1 MNYKPQAVS
10 LDSLEIDLQQYWLVL
25 VRRWLPAS
33 GAFFSILL
41 LAILFA
47 SSQKPVYKGQGKLLL
62 KADRAVLFTDVEK
75 GTGEFSPLTLQSSP
89 LKTETEVL
97 LSSPLLEKTIAQIKL
112 NNPDLPNLE
121 TLNPESL
128 ISRLKVTSV
137 AGADVLVVAF
147 EDRDAKIA
155 ALVINTLMKAYINNN
170 IVTNKAKSAEVRE
183 FIAQQLPKSEA
194 KVRQIDAEFRR
205 FKEQNEVTNL
215 EEESKALV
223 SNRSALNTDIIKAST
238 DLGDV
243 TARSN
248 ALQSKLGLNSETAI
262 ALSSLSQST
271 GVQQALKEL
280 QDTQNQLA
288 VQRSLYEEQY
298 FTVVNLKQK
307 EAELQNLLK
316 ARVAE
321 VVGRPE
327 AFTNAGLQI
336 GATKQSLIEKF
347 VNTEVE
353 RLGVTSRVSILSNEI
368 KLYQNRAGTLPRLEQ
383 EQKELQR
390 RLEVSQ
396 LTYSTL
402 LKKLQELEVAAQ
414 QMTGNA
420 RIIEMAST
428 PNSPVTAKRTV
439 YLVVGTILAL
449 VAAIVITIIFE
460 ISDHSVKTAKEIR
473 RLFNYTWLGTI
484 PKFGKVALPS
494 KKANCPV
501 SSLPVRDSPQSPIS
515 ATYRI
520 LQTQLKLLNTN
531 QEFKTFVV
539 TSSVPKE
546 GKSTIA
552 ANLAATIANLGQRVL
567 LIDTDLYHSKQHEIW
582 NLTND
587 VGLTNVIAGEMDL
600 AKALHTVINGL
611 DVLTAG
617 VLHPN
622 PLAVLNSKAMQEIID
637 SGAKSYDFVILDTSP
652 ITVGAEAMTLCGM
665 TDGLLLVA
673 RPQVLNFPSAQI
685 AKKFLQYSERNVLGV
700 VANCATSD
708 DQPNQLDLYIQNTTH
723 NSWKVNSTKLNG

>member
-1 MNYKPQAVS
+1 MNSKPQIVS
-10 LDSLEIDLQQYWLVL
+10 LDSLEIDLQQYWLVI

-47 SSQKPVYKGQGKLLL
+47 SSQKPVYKAQGKLLL
-62 KADRAVLFTDVEK
+62 KADRTVLFTGIGKD
-75 GTGEFSPLTLQSSP
+75 TGEFSPLTLQSSP
-89 LKTETEVL
+89 LKTETEVI
-97 LSSPLLEKTIAQIKL
+97 LSTPLLEKTITLIKSDNLDSL
-112 NNPDLPNLE
+112 NAVDLNLE
-121 TLNPESL
+121 SL
-128 ISRLKVTSV
+128 MLRLKVTSV

-147 EDRDAKIA
+147 EDKDPKTA
-155 ALVINTLMKAYINNN
+155 ALVINELMKAYINNN
-170 IVTNKAKSAEVRE
+170 IAANKAKSAEARE

-194 KVRQIDAEFRR
+194 KVQQIDAEFRR

-223 SNRSALNTDIIKAST
+223 SNASALNTDIIKAST

-262 ALSSLSQST
+262 AISSLSQST
-271 GVQQALKEL
+271 GIQQALKEL

-288 VQRSLYEEQY
+288 IQRSLYEEQY
-298 FTVVNLKQK
+298 STVVNLKEK

-316 ARVAE
+316 KRVAE
-321 VVGRPE
+321 IVGRPQ
-327 AFTNAGLQI
+327 AFTNASLQI

-353 RLGVTSRVSILSNEI
+353 RLGLTSRVAILSNEVNF
-368 KLYQNRAGTLPRLEQ
+368 YQNRAGTLPRLEQ

-396 LTYSTL
+396 STYSTL
-402 LKKLQELEVAAQ
+402 LKRLQELEVAEQ
-414 QMTGNA
+414 QITGNA
-420 RIIEMAST
+420 QIIEMASIPT
-428 PNSPVTAKRTV
+428 SPIPAKKIIT
-439 YLVVGTILAL
+439 LVVGTILAL
-449 VAAIVITIIFE
+449 VVAIIIMIILE
-460 ISDHSVKTAKEIR
+460 SRDQSIKTVKEIR
-473 RLFNYTWLGTI
+473 QLFDCTWLGTI

-494 KKANCPV
+494 KKATYPV
-501 SSLPVRDSPQSPIS
+501 PSLPVRDLPQSPIS

-520 LQTQLKLLNTN
+520 LQAQLKLLNTN
-531 QEFKTFVV
+531 QKFKTFVV

-552 ANLAATIANLGQRVL
+552 ANLAATIAYLGQKVL
-567 LIDTDLYHSKQHEIW
+567 LIDTDLYHPKQHKIW
-582 NLTND
+582 NLSND
-587 VGLTNVIAGEMDL
+587 IGLTNAIAGEVDL
-600 AKALHTVINGL
+600 AKALHTVINNL

-622 PLAVLNSKAMQEIID
+622 PLAVLNSKAMQELIN

-652 ITVGAEAMTLCGM
+652 IIVGAEAMTLCGM

-673 RPQVLNFPSAQI
+673 RPQVLDFPSARI
-685 AKKFLQYSERNVLGV
+685 AKKFLQYSGQNVLGV

-708 DQPNQLDLYIQNTTH
+708 DQPNQLDLYIQKTTQDMTV
-723 NSWKVNSTKLNG
+723 SK

>member
-1 MNYKPQAVS
+1 MNSKPQTVS

-25 VRRWLPAS
+25 VRRWFPAS

-62 KADRAVLFTDVEK
+62 KADRTVLFTDIGK
-75 GTGEFSPLTLQSSP
+75 DTGEFSPLTLQSSP

-97 LSSPLLEKTIAQIKL
+97 LSNPLLEKTIAQIKL
-112 NNPDLPNLE
+112 SNPDLLNLE
-121 TLNPESL
+121 TLSPETM

-155 ALVINTLMKAYINNN
+155 ALVINTLMKSYINNN

-205 FKEQNEVTNL
+205 FKEQNKVTNL
-215 EEESKALV
+215 EEESKSLV

-271 GVQQALKEL
+271 GIQQALKEL

-298 FTVVNLKQK
+298 STVVNLKQK

-327 AFTNAGLQI
+327 AFTNASLQI

-347 VNTEVE
+347 VNTEIE
-353 RLGVTSRVSILSNEI
+353 RLGLTSRVAILSNEVN
-368 KLYQNRAGTLPRLEQ
+368 LYQNRAGTLPRLEQ

-428 PNSPVTAKRTV
+428 PDSPITAKKTIA
-439 YLVVGTILAL
+439 LIVGTILAL
-449 VAAIVITIIFE
+449 VAAIVITIILE
-460 ISDHSVKTAKEIR
+460 ICDRSVKTAKEIR
-473 RLFNYTWLGTI
+473 QLFNYTWLGAI

-501 SSLPVRDSPQSPIS
+501 PSLPVRDLPQSPIS

-520 LQTQLKLLNTN
+520 LQTRLKLLNTH
-531 QEFKTFVV
+531 QEFRTFVV

-552 ANLAATIANLGQRVL
+552 ANLAATIAYLGQRVL
-567 LIDTDLYHSKQHEIW
+567 LIDTDLYRSKQHEIW
-582 NLTND
+582 SLAND
-587 VGLTNVIAGEMDL
+587 IGLTNVIAGQVDL
-600 AKALHTVINGL
+600 AKALHTVINNL

-617 VLHPN
+617 VTHPN
-622 PLAVLNSKAMQEIID
+622 PLAVLNSKAMQELID
-637 SGAKSYDFVILDTSP
+637 CGAKSYDFVILDTAP
-652 ITVGAEAMTLCGM
+652 IIVGAEAMTLCGM

-673 RPQVLNFPSAQI
+673 RPQVLDFPSAQI

-708 DQPNQLDLYIQNTTH
+708 DQPNQLDLYVQD
-723 NSWKVNSTKLNG
+723 KTKQVIVAK